1 MASLVFAGPF
11 YQEAELIE
19 ITIKDWFFDNEFPPL
34 APQGYFSGDICY
46 TNDLLFE
53 VKLTLSQT
61 NSMASDKAYKKA
73 IDTRDATTDEDE
85 SPSSVFDDN
94 YFMTREVYCGFP
106 TYGPQGDVVDLT
118 GGFAVTFNDDDDPDN
133 YNLIWEI
140 YNEWDF
146 LDNPNKYDDYIF
158 EYFDEDADIFTQDY

>member
-1 MASLVFAGPF
+1 
-11 YQEAELIE
+11 
-19 ITIKDWFFDNEFPPL
+19 
-34 APQGYFSGDICY
+34 
-46 TNDLLFE
+46 
-53 VKLTLSQT
+53 
-61 NSMASDKAYKKA
+61 MASDKAYKKA
-73 IDTRDATTDEDE
+73 IDTRDATTDDG
-85 SPSSVFDDN
+85 D